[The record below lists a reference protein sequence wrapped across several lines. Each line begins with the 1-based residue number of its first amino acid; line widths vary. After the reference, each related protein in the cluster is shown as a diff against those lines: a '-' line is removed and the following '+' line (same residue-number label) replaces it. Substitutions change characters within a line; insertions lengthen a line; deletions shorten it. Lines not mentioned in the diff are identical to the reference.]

1 MSGDRIVKLEAW
13 VTRTVLK
20 RELNWTVGG
29 AEQHATYLWLRL
41 SDDAGASGLSETVL
55 KPAWTGFDGPT
66 AMAAVEHLLWP
77 RLAGV
82 SASEGEKAVLGLRG
96 LCALHAAVGHA
107 VRDLLTV
114 GTARM
119 VDLAAVLTR
128 DEPNA
133 MAARAKDFKD
143 QHGLRA
149 FKIKAGQG
157 LDVDTACISAVR
169 NALGGDAA
177 LSMDANSAYNVEDGL
192 ELCQIAADHGVT
204 FVEDPWPLNADQAT
218 GEAIAK
224 AALPIC
230 ADRILSEVGQAQ
242 AILDRGAA
250 MLAIKPNRIGPGQA
264 ATMEAAA
271 HAVHADTVAAT
282 FGEGCLGAVQ
292 QVRGVTGDFAFEA
305 AHWLELEDPIA
316 VADFRVA
323 EGRLMTPE
331 GRADECVDREQLA
344 SRAILSWEATHG

>member
-1 MSGDRIVKLEAW
+1 MPGERIVRLEAW
-13 VTRTVLK
+13 VTQTALK
-20 RELNWTVGG
+20 RELTWTVGG
-29 AEQHATYLWLRL
+29 AEQHATHLWLRV
-41 SDDAGASGLSETVL
+41 SNDAGVSGLSETVL
-55 KPAWTGFDGPT
+55 KPAWTGLDGPT

-82 SASEGEKAVLGLRG
+82 SAADGEKAVLCLRG

-107 VRDLLTV
+107 VRDLQTA

-128 DEPNA
+128 DEPSV
-133 MAARAKDFKD
+133 MADRAKELIEH
-143 QHGLRA
+143 HGLRA

-157 LDVDTACISAVR
+157 LDVDTACMGAVR
-169 NALGGDAA
+169 TALGSDGA
-177 LSMDANSAYNVEDGL
+177 LSVDANSAYGVEDGL

-204 FVEDPWPLNADQAT
+204 FVEDPWPLNADKAT
-218 GEAIAK
+218 GEALAK

-242 AILDRGAA
+242 AILDRRVA
-250 MLAIKPNRIGPGQA
+250 MLAIKPNRIGPRQA
-264 ATMEAAA
+264 AAMERAA

-282 FGEGCLGAVQ
+282 FGEGCLGTMQ

-316 VADFRVA
+316 VADLHVC
-323 EGRLMTPE
+323 EGRLMTPD
-331 GRADECVDREQLA
+331 GRASDLVDCEHLA
-344 SRAILSWEATHG
+344 SRAVLSWEATHG